1 MHIMRQYIFKN
12 LKNNNKKLHLINLTK
27 FDYNYAWDKQKKAVE
42 NRKLGLIPDTLFFVE
57 HEPVYT
63 LGKNS
68 NQNHL
73 LESRDFNIPIYKIE
87 RGGDVTFHGPGQL
100 VGYPILD
107 LHYHRLSIS
116 WFMRTLETVL
126 IDTLKKFNINAH
138 RRSGFTGVW
147 VNDYKIAALGVKL
160 SKWVSMHGFALNINN
175 NLKFYDGIIPCGL
188 FQYDV
193 TSMKSLLQKEVD
205 INKVKKI
212 ITKNFV
218 KNFSFDR
225 VKLSNE

>member
-1 MHIMRQYIFKN
+1 M
-12 LKNNNKKLHLINLTK
+12 KNNNKKLHLINLTNL
-27 FDYNYAWDKQKKAVE
+27 DYNYAWDKQKKAVE

-68 NQNHL
+68 NHNHL
-73 LESRDFNIPIYKIE
+73 LDSRDLKIPIFNIE

-107 LHYHRLSIS
+107 LHYHKLSIS
-116 WFMRTLETVL
+116 WYMRTLEKV
-126 IDTLKKFNINAH
+126 IIETLKEFKIEAH
-138 RRSGFTGVW
+138 RRHSFTGVW
-147 VNDYKIAALGVKL
+147 VNDFKVAALGVKL
-160 SKWVSMHGFALNINN
+160 SKWVSMHGFSLNINN

-193 TSMKSLLQKEVD
+193 TSMKSLLKKEVD
-205 INKVKKI
+205 INKVKEI
-212 ITKNFV
+212 ITKKFV
-218 KNFSFDR
+218 KNFSFEK
-225 VKLSNE
+225 VKFSNE

>member
-1 MHIMRQYIFKN
+1 M
-12 LKNNNKKLHLINLTK
+12 KNNNKKLHLINLTNI
-27 FDYNYAWDKQKKAVE
+27 DYNYAWDKQKKAVE

-68 NQNHL
+68 NHNHL
-73 LESRDFNIPIYKIE
+73 LDSRDLKIPIFNIE

-107 LHYHRLSIS
+107 LHYHKLSIS
-116 WFMRTLETVL
+116 WYMRTLEKV
-126 IDTLKKFNINAH
+126 IIETLKEFKIEAH
-138 RRSGFTGVW
+138 RRHSFTGVW
-147 VNDYKIAALGVKL
+147 VNDFKVAALGVKL
-160 SKWVSMHGFALNINN
+160 SKWVSMHGFSLNINN

-193 TSMKSLLQKEVD
+193 TSMKSLLKKEVD
-205 INKVKKI
+205 INKVKEI
-212 ITKNFV
+212 ITKKFV
-218 KNFSFDR
+218 KNFSFEK
-225 VKLSNE
+225 VKFINE

>member
-1 MHIMRQYIFKN
+1 M
-12 LKNNNKKLHLINLTK
+12 KNNNKKLHLINLTNI
-27 FDYNYAWDKQKKAVE
+27 DYNYAWDKQKKAVE

-68 NQNHL
+68 NHNHL
-73 LESRDFNIPIYKIE
+73 LDSRDLKIPIFNIE

-107 LHYHRLSIS
+107 LHYHKLSIS
-116 WFMRTLETVL
+116 WYMRTLEKV
-126 IDTLKKFNINAH
+126 IIETLKEFKIEAH
-138 RRSGFTGVW
+138 RRHSFTGVW
-147 VNDYKIAALGVKL
+147 VNDFKVAALGVKL
-160 SKWVSMHGFALNINN
+160 SKWVSMHGFSLNINN

-193 TSMKSLLQKEVD
+193 TSMKSLLKKEVD
-205 INKVKKI
+205 INKVKEI
-212 ITKNFV
+212 ITKKFV
-218 KNFSFDR
+218 KNFSFEK
-225 VKLSNE
+225 VKFSNE

>member
-1 MHIMRQYIFKN
+1 M
-12 LKNNNKKLHLINLTK
+12 KNNNKKLHLINLTNI
-27 FDYNYAWDKQKKAVE
+27 DYNYAWDKQKKAVE

-68 NQNHL
+68 NHNHL
-73 LESRDFNIPIYKIE
+73 LDSRDLKIPIFNIE

-107 LHYHRLSIS
+107 LHYHKLSIS
-116 WFMRTLETVL
+116 WYMRTLEKV
-126 IDTLKKFNINAH
+126 IIETLKEFKIEAH
-138 RRSGFTGVW
+138 RRHSFTGVW
-147 VNDYKIAALGVKL
+147 VNDFKVAALGVKL
-160 SKWVSMHGFALNINN
+160 SKWVSMHGFSLNINN

-193 TSMKSLLQKEVD
+193 TSMKSLLKKEVD
-205 INKVKKI
+205 INKVKEI
-212 ITKNFV
+212 ITKKFD
-218 KNFSFDR
+218 KNFSFEK
-225 VKLSNE
+225 VKFSNE

>member
-1 MHIMRQYIFKN
+1 M
-12 LKNNNKKLHLINLTK
+12 KNNNKKLHLINLTNI
-27 FDYNYAWDKQKKAVE
+27 DYNYAWDKQKKAVE

-68 NQNHL
+68 NHNHL
-73 LESRDFNIPIYKIE
+73 LDSRDLKIPIFNIE

-107 LHYHRLSIS
+107 LHYHKLSIS
-116 WFMRTLETVL
+116 WYMRTLEKV
-126 IDTLKKFNINAH
+126 IIETLKEFKIEAH
-138 RRSGFTGVW
+138 RRRSFTGVW
-147 VNDYKIAALGVKL
+147 VNDFKVAALGVKL
-160 SKWVSMHGFALNINN
+160 SKWVSMHGFSLNINN

-193 TSMKSLLQKEVD
+193 TSMKSLLKKEVD
-205 INKVKKI
+205 INKVKEI
-212 ITKNFV
+212 ITKKFV
-218 KNFSFDR
+218 KNFSFEK
-225 VKLSNE
+225 VKFSNE

>member
-1 MHIMRQYIFKN
+1 M
-12 LKNNNKKLHLINLTK
+12 KNNNKKLHLINLTNL
-27 FDYNYAWDKQKKAVE
+27 DYNYAWDKQKKAVE

-68 NQNHL
+68 NHNHL
-73 LESRDFNIPIYKIE
+73 LDSRDLKIPIFNIE

-107 LHYHRLSIS
+107 LHYHKLSIS
-116 WFMRTLETVL
+116 WYMRTLEKV
-126 IDTLKKFNINAH
+126 IIETLKEFKIEAH
-138 RRSGFTGVW
+138 RRHSFTGVW
-147 VNDYKIAALGVKL
+147 VNDFKVAALGVKL
-160 SKWVSMHGFALNINN
+160 SKWVSMHGFSLNINN

-193 TSMKSLLQKEVD
+193 TSMKSLLKKEVD
-205 INKVKKI
+205 INKVKEI
-212 ITKNFV
+212 ITKKFV
-218 KNFSFDR
+218 KNFSFEK
-225 VKLSNE
+225 VKFSN

>member
-1 MHIMRQYIFKN
+1 
-12 LKNNNKKLHLINLTK
+12 LKNNNKKLHLINLTNI
-27 FDYNYAWDKQKKAVE
+27 DYNYAWDKQKKAVE

-68 NQNHL
+68 NHNHL
-73 LESRDFNIPIYKIE
+73 LDSRDLKIPIFNIE

-107 LHYHRLSIS
+107 LHYHKLSIS
-116 WFMRTLETVL
+116 WYMRTLEKV
-126 IDTLKKFNINAH
+126 IIETLKEFKIEAH
-138 RRSGFTGVW
+138 RRHSFTGVW
-147 VNDYKIAALGVKL
+147 VNDFKVAALGVKL
-160 SKWVSMHGFALNINN
+160 SKWVSMHGFSLNINN

-193 TSMKSLLQKEVD
+193 TSMKSLLKKEVD
-205 INKVKKI
+205 INKVKEI
-212 ITKNFV
+212 ITKKFV
-218 KNFSFDR
+218 KNFSFEK
-225 VKLSNE
+225 VKFSNE

>member
-1 MHIMRQYIFKN
+1 
-12 LKNNNKKLHLINLTK
+12 LKNNNKKLHLINLTNL
-27 FDYNYAWDKQKKAVE
+27 DYNYAWDKQKKAVE

-68 NQNHL
+68 NHNHL
-73 LESRDFNIPIYKIE
+73 LDSRDLKIPIFNIE

-107 LHYHRLSIS
+107 LHYHKLSIS
-116 WFMRTLETVL
+116 WYMRTLEKV
-126 IDTLKKFNINAH
+126 IIETLKEFKIEAH
-138 RRSGFTGVW
+138 RRHSFTGVW
-147 VNDYKIAALGVKL
+147 VNDFKVAALGVKL
-160 SKWVSMHGFALNINN
+160 SKWVSMHGFSLNINN

-193 TSMKSLLQKEVD
+193 TSMKSLLKKEVD
-205 INKVKKI
+205 INKVKEI
-212 ITKNFV
+212 ITKKFV
-218 KNFSFDR
+218 KNFSFEK
-225 VKLSNE
+225 VKFSNE